1 MVGSGLVK
9 IHSTQALGSL
19 IFAVTASDSSVC
31 ALSEKKQNM
40 DASYAAANKLDTKQL
55 KNKALTF
62 ESTPSLKG
70 TIFKLR
76 KVSRSINVLII

>member
-1 MVGSGLVK
+1 MQLR
-9 IHSTQALGSL
+9 
-19 IFAVTASDSSVC
+19 
-31 ALSEKKQNM
+31 
-40 DASYAAANKLDTKQL
+40 AANKLDTKQL
-55 KNKALTF
+55 KNKALTV

>member
-19 IFAVTASDSSVC
+19 IFAVTASDSVC

-40 DASYAAANKLDTKQL
+40 DASYADANKLDTKQL

-76 KVSRSINVLII
+76 KVSRSINILII